1 LPQAKRPTQA
11 SKLNMNPLPTW
22 EKLLLGVLALLVIL
36 WVFPGI
42 KALMAQAQDAP
53 RDWQSAIFPL
63 LAVIAFVILLIFL
76 V

>member
-11 SKLNMNPLPTW
+11 SNLNMNPLPTW

-53 RDWQSAIFPL
+53 RDWQSLIFPL

>member
-1 LPQAKRPTQA
+1 
-11 SKLNMNPLPTW
+11 MNPLPTW

-42 KALMAQAQDAP
+42 KALMTQAQDTP
-53 RDWQSAIFPL
+53 RDWQSVIFPL

>member
-1 LPQAKRPTQA
+1 
-11 SKLNMNPLPTW
+11 MNPLPTW

-53 RDWQSAIFPL
+53 QDWQSVIFPL
-63 LAVIAFVILLIFL
+63 LAVIAFVILLIFIG
-76 V
+76 

>member
-1 LPQAKRPTQA
+1 
-11 SKLNMNPLPTW
+11 MNPLPTW

-42 KALMAQAQDAP
+42 KALMAPAQDAP
-53 RDWQSAIFPL
+53 RDWPSLIFPL
-63 LAVIAFVILLIFL
+63 LAVIVFVILLIFL

>member
-1 LPQAKRPTQA
+1 
-11 SKLNMNPLPTW
+11 MNPLPTW

-53 RDWQSAIFPL
+53 RDWPSLIFPL
-63 LAVIAFVILLIFL
+63 LAVIVFVILLIFL